1 MGIKSNSFGEPITSV
16 RGSAHYLGVVMLGH
30 ERAERLV
37 CKGDEED
44 GQREIQM
51 SHSADPVRE
60 KGREKHGES
69 ESVSA
74 M

>member
-1 MGIKSNSFGEPITSV
+1 
-16 RGSAHYLGVVMLGH
+16 MLGH
-30 ERAERLV
+30 ERAERPV

-51 SHSADPVRE
+51 SHPADPVRE
-60 KGREKHGES
+60 KGRERHAES
-69 ESVSA
+69 ERVSA